1 VQEAM
6 IDARL
11 KPTQTAAAELAGI
24 KQPSVNLWKQP
35 GGYPTMEN
43 AVKLAHKLNVNVEWL
58 MTERG
63 PKRPAP
69 SDSYAQQLWTMWSEL
84 SEGDKRE
91 LVVRAEGWLQR
102 RDSEAPEDR
111 QRA

>member
-6 IDARL
+6 IDARM
-11 KPTQTAAAELAGI
+11 KPTQTAAADLVGV
-24 KQPSVNLWKQP
+24 KQPSVQEWKKP

-43 AVKLAHKLNVNVEWL
+43 AVTLAQKLNVNVEWL

-63 PKRPAP
+63 PKKPAP
-69 SDSYAQQLWTMWSEL
+69 PDPYAQQLWSMWKDL
-84 SEGDKRE
+84 NEGDKRE

-102 RDSEAPEDR
+102 READVPEDR
-111 QRA
+111 QLA

>member
-1 VQEAM
+1 M
-6 IDARL
+6 IDARM
-11 KPTQTAAAELAGI
+11 KPTQTAAADLVGL
-24 KQPSVNLWKQP
+24 KQPSVQEWKKP

-43 AVKLAHKLNVNVEWL
+43 AVTLAHKLNVNVEWL

-69 SDSYAQQLWTMWSEL
+69 TDSYAQLLWSMWTDL
-84 SEGDKRE
+84 NEGDKRE

-102 RDSEAPEDR
+102 RSQDEAEDR